1 MVFKRAI
8 YIVAAR
14 RTPFGTYGGKLK
26 DFTATHLQELAN
38 RAVFKQAN
46 LSPELIDSTIVG
58 NVRQSSSGAAYVAR
72 HAALRSGVPNH
83 VPALTV
89 NRLCGSGFQSIISGG
104 QEIELGDSNIVLC
117 GGTENMSQVPYSV
130 RNVRFGTKLGQ
141 DLKLEDTL
149 WHGLTDEYINIPM
162 GVTAENL
169 AKKYNITRQDAD
181 QYALQSQQRWKK
193 ANDQGAFK
201 DEIESIKTK
210 GKKGADELFDTD
222 EHPRPQ
228 SNMEQ
233 LSKLP
238 TVFIK
243 DKGTVTA
250 GNASGICDG
259 AAAVIICNEEALK
272 KHNLKPLARLVAYH
286 ISGVDPLIMGIGP
299 VPAIENLL
307 KKSQKQ
313 ISDIDL
319 YDINEAFAAQFIA
332 CQKTLKLPNEKT
344 NVNGGA
350 IALGHPLGASGT
362 RITTNLVYEL
372 KRRQGKYAVGA
383 ACIGG
388 GQDRLIPKVPQKLNY
403 LHWIEDLIEHKI
415 DAIGIDIGCGCS
427 CIHTV

>member
-26 DFTATHLQELAN
+26 DYSATHLQELAN
-38 RAVFKQAN
+38 RAVLKQAN
-46 LSPELIDSTIVG
+46 LSADAIESTVVG
-58 NVRQSSSGAAYVAR
+58 NVMQSSSDAAYIAR
-72 HAALRSGVPNH
+72 HAALRAGVPIH

-104 QEIELGDSNIVLC
+104 QEIELGDANVVLC
-117 GGTENMSQVPYSV
+117 GGSESMSQAPYAV
-130 RNVRFGTKLGQ
+130 RNIRFGTKLGQ

-149 WHGLTDEYINIPM
+149 WQGLTDEYAKTPM

-169 AKKYNITRQDAD
+169 AKKFNLTRQDTD

-193 ANDQGAFK
+193 ANDQGFFK
-201 DEIESIKTK
+201 DEIEPIKMK
-210 GKKGADELFDTD
+210 GKKGDELFDTD

-228 SNMEQ
+228 STIEQ
-233 LSKLP
+233 LAKLP
-238 TVFIK
+238 AVFRK
-243 DKGTVTA
+243 ENGTVTA

-259 AAAVIICNEEALK
+259 AGAVILCNEEAMK
-272 KHNLKPLARLVAYH
+272 KHKLQPLARLVGYH
-286 ISGVDPLIMGIGP
+286 VSGVEPTLMGFGP

-307 KKSQKQ
+307 KKTNKQ
-313 ISDIDL
+313 VSDIDL
-319 YDINEAFAAQFIA
+319 FDINEAFAPQFLS
-332 CQKTLKLPNEKT
+332 CQKSLKLPNETT

-362 RITTNLVYEL
+362 RITINLVYEL
-372 KRRQGKYAVGA
+372 RRRQAKYAIGS

-388 GQDRLIPKVPQKLNY
+388 GQGISL
-403 LHWIEDLIEHKI
+403 LIER
-415 DAIGIDIGCGCS
+415 
-427 CIHTV
+427 V

>member
-26 DFTATHLQELAN
+26 DYSATHLQELAN
-38 RAVFKQAN
+38 RAALKQAN
-46 LSPELIDSTIVG
+46 LSPEAIDNVVVG
-58 NVRQSSSGAAYVAR
+58 NVMQSSSDAAYISR
-72 HAALRSGVPNH
+72 HAALRAGVPIH

-104 QEIELGDSNIVLC
+104 QEIELGNSTVVLC
-117 GGTENMSQVPYSV
+117 GGAESMSQAPYAV
-130 RNVRFGTKLGQ
+130 RNIRFGTKLGQ

-149 WHGLTDEYINIPM
+149 WQGLTDEYAKTPM
-162 GVTAENL
+162 GITGNLLRYKKKYINLILCCFILILAENL
-169 AKKYNITRQDAD
+169 AKKYNVTRQDTD

-193 ANDQGAFK
+193 ANDQGFFK
-201 DEIESIKTK
+201 DEIEPIKTK
-210 GKKGADELFDTD
+210 GKKGAEEIFDTD

-228 SNMEQ
+228 TTLEQ

-238 TVFIK
+238 AVFIK

-259 AAAVIICNEEALK
+259 AAAVIICTEEALK
-272 KHNLKPLARLVAYH
+272 KYNLKPLARLIAYH
-286 ISGVDPLIMGIGP
+286 VSAVEPTLMGFGP

-307 KKSQKQ
+307 KKTEKQ

-319 YDINEAFAAQFIA
+319 FDINEAFAPQILA
-332 CQKTLKLPNEKT
+332 CQKVLKLPNEKS

-362 RITTNLVYEL
+362 RITANLVYEL
-372 KRRQGKYAVGA
+372 KRRQGKYAIGA

-388 GQDRLIPKVPQKLNY
+388 GQGISL
-403 LHWIEDLIEHKI
+403 LIER
-415 DAIGIDIGCGCS
+415 
-427 CIHTV
+427 V

>member
-26 DFTATHLQELAN
+26 DFSATHLQEIAN

-46 LSPELIDSTIVG
+46 LSPEAIDSTIVG
-58 NVRQSSSGAAYVAR
+58 NVMQSSSDAAYIAR
-72 HAALRSGVPNH
+72 HAALRAGVPTN

-89 NRLCGSGFQSIISGG
+89 NRLCGSGFQSIITGG
-104 QEIELGDSNIVLC
+104 QEIELGDSNVVLC
-117 GGTENMSQVPYSV
+117 GGTESMSQAPYAV

-149 WHGLTDEYINIPM
+149 WQGLTDEYAKTPM
-162 GVTAENL
+162 GITAENL

-181 QYALQSQQRWKK
+181 QYAFQSQQRWKK
-193 ANDQGAFK
+193 ANDQGVFK
-201 DEIESIKTK
+201 DEIEPIKTK
-210 GKKGADELFDTD
+210 GKKGEEIFDTD

-228 SNMEQ
+228 TSLEQ
-233 LSKLP
+233 MSKLP
-238 TVFIK
+238 AVFIK
-243 DKGTVTA
+243 DKGTVSA
-250 GNASGICDG
+250 GNASGVCDG
-259 AAAVIICNEEALK
+259 AGAVIICDEESLK
-272 KHNLKPLARLVAYH
+272 KYNLKPLARLVGYH
-286 ISGVDPLIMGIGP
+286 VSGVEPTLMGFGP

-307 KKSQKQ
+307 KKTKKQ

-319 YDINEAFAAQFIA
+319 FDINEAFAPQFLA
-332 CQKTLKLPNEKT
+332 CQKVLQLPNEKT

-362 RITTNLVYEL
+362 RITANLIYEL

-388 GQDRLIPKVPQKLNY
+388 GQ
-403 LHWIEDLIEHKI
+403 
-415 DAIGIDIGCGCS
+415 GIS
-427 CIHTV
+427 VLLERV

>member
-26 DFTATHLQELAN
+26 DYSATHLQELAN
-38 RAVFKQAN
+38 RAVLKQAN
-46 LSPELIDSTIVG
+46 LSPEAIESTVVG
-58 NVRQSSSGAAYVAR
+58 NVMQSSSDAAYIAR
-72 HAALRSGVPNH
+72 HAALRAGVPVH

-104 QEIELGDSNIVLC
+104 QEIELGDANVVLC
-117 GGTENMSQVPYSV
+117 GGAESMSQAPYAV
-130 RNVRFGTKLGQ
+130 RNIRFGTKLGQ
-141 DLKLEDTL
+141 DPKLEDTL
-149 WHGLTDEYINIPM
+149 WQGLTDEYAKTPM
-162 GVTAENL
+162 GITAENL
-169 AKKYNITRQDAD
+169 AKKYNITRQETD

-193 ANDQGAFK
+193 ANDQGFFK
-201 DEIESIKTK
+201 DEIEPIKTK
-210 GKKGADELFDTD
+210 GKKGVEESFDTD

-228 SNMEQ
+228 TTIEQ

-238 TVFIK
+238 AVFIK
-243 DKGTVTA
+243 DKGTVSA

-259 AAAVIICNEEALK
+259 AGAVIICTEEALK
-272 KHNLKPLARLVAYH
+272 KYNLKPLAKLIGYH
-286 ISGVDPLIMGIGP
+286 VSGVEPTIMGFGP

-307 KKSQKQ
+307 KKTKKQ
-313 ISDIDL
+313 VSDIDL
-319 YDINEAFAAQFIA
+319 FDINEAFAPQFLA
-332 CQKTLKLPNEKT
+332 CQKVLKLPNEKT

-372 KRRQGKYAVGA
+372 QRRQGKYAIGA

-388 GQDRLIPKVPQKLNY
+388 GQGISL
-403 LHWIEDLIEHKI
+403 LIER
-415 DAIGIDIGCGCS
+415 
-427 CIHTV
+427 V